1 MDTLPKYRRATPE
14 ARRDDLIRA
23 TLESLAEDGR
33 EGASVRKI
41 AARAGVS
48 VGLINHYFDGVDEL
62 VAEAYRSLAGSL
74 RQSVSEAVE
83 KAGTDP
89 RARLSAFFRSNFGSP
104 TLDYQVLHV
113 WLAFW
118 SMTRRSPVVQSV
130 HDETY
135 GAYRAMLE
143 DLLSALPTPPN
154 FNRRMAAIGLSALID
169 GLWLEWCLNQK
180 TFTTDEAVALC
191 ESAIEN
197 LLRR

>member
-1 MDTLPKYRRATPE
+1 MDALPKYRRATPE

-41 AARAGVS
+41 AAKAGVS

-74 RQSVSEAVE
+74 RQSVVEAVE
-83 KAGTDP
+83 RAGKDS
-89 RARLSAFFRSNFGSP
+89 RARLSAFFRSNFGNP

-118 SMTRRSPVVQSV
+118 SMTRRSAVVQSV

-143 DLLSALPTPPN
+143 DLLGALPTPPN

-180 TFTTDEAVALC
+180 TFTPDEAVALC
-191 ESAIEN
+191 ESAIES
-197 LLRR
+197 LLRH

>member
-1 MDTLPKYRRATPE
+1 MDHSPKYRRATPE

-48 VGLINHYFDGVDEL
+48 VGLINHYFEGVDEL

-74 RQSVSEAVE
+74 RQSALEAVE
-83 KAGTDP
+83 QAGHDP
-89 RARLSAFFRSNFGSP
+89 RARLSAFFRSNFAEP

-118 SMTRRSPVVQSV
+118 SMTRRSPVVQAV

-143 DLLSALPTPPN
+143 ELLGALQTPPR
-154 FNRRMAAIGLSALID
+154 FNHRMAAIGLSALID

-180 TFTTDEAVALC
+180 TFTPEEAVSLC
-191 ESAIEN
+191 ESAIES
-197 LLRR
+197 LLRT

>member
-1 MDTLPKYRRATPE
+1 MDHSPKYRRASPE

-48 VGLINHYFDGVDEL
+48 VGLINHYFAGVDEL

-74 RQSVSEAVE
+74 RQSVSQAVE
-83 KAGTDP
+83 QAGNDP
-89 RARLSAFFRSNFGSP
+89 RARLSAFFRSNFAEP

-143 DLLSALPTPPN
+143 ELLGSLPTPPR
-154 FNRRMAAIGLSALID
+154 FDRRMAAIGLSALID

-180 TFTTDEAVALC
+180 TFTPDEAVSLC

-197 LLRR
+197 LLRT